1 MIKVCYSSSS
11 SSSRDSVGSIFGRER
26 FKKLPERSRHD
37 IIFFFCTLHPLYFY
51 IYYIIFCVNLFLSRL
66 IIKILFLFARKA
78 TVWHGTTLEA
88 KLGTTTAC
96 HVITSI
102 HTLNQQSTLC
112 ASYPSFAGCHA
123 VESRF
128 VSVGAVAVVMS
139 TGTTLNAD
147 LLAAS
152 PASAGVTCILRVD
165 DCDAIDEEILHLL
178 LLGLLL
184 LGLLGLLLLGLL
196 LLGLLLLGLLRSSGD
211 RSNLLHG
218 TSGVGA
224 ETVMRVAGD
233 ASMSQFPLKLQK
245 FISQFFRRREQPLHR
260 CIFHSSPTS
269 TEASDSLP
277 RHWCPFRHFN
287 SAVLL

>member
-1 MIKVCYSSSS
+1 MIKVCYSSSSS

-37 IIFFFCTLHPLYFY
+37 IIFFFFALCTPCIF
-51 IYYIIFCVNLFLSRL
+51 IFIIYIIFCVNLFLSRL

-128 VSVGAVAVVMS
+128 VSVGAVAVMMS
-139 TGTTLNAD
+139 TGTTSNAD
-147 LLAAS
+147 LFTAS
-152 PASAGVTCILRVD
+152 PALASVTCILRVD

-178 LLGLLL
+178 
-184 LGLLGLLLLGLL
+184 LLGLLLLGLL

-277 RHWCPFRHFN
+277 RHWCPFRHLN